1 MTAQI
6 LVVDDE
12 RHMLRLASYVLESAG
27 YEVLAASD
35 ARRALVFLEAESP
48 SLVLCDITMPG
59 MDGLELLR
67 TIRAN
72 PRTADL
78 PVVMLTARGEDRD
91 RLQAAAA
98 GANGYLTKPFS
109 SAEVLSEVAHHLST
123 VGGERGEER

>member
-1 MTAQI
+1 MTTQI

-12 RHMLRLASYVLESAG
+12 RHMLRLTSYVLESAG

-35 ARRALVFLEAESP
+35 ARQALGFLETESP
-48 SLVLCDITMPG
+48 ALALCDIAMPG
-59 MDGLELLR
+59 IDGLELLR

-78 PVVMLTARGEDRD
+78 PVIMLTARGEEKD
-91 RLQAAAA
+91 RLQAAEA

-109 SAEVLSEVAHHLST
+109 SAEVLGEVARHLSPLDR
-123 VGGERGEER
+123 ERGEEG

>member
-1 MTAQI
+1 MTTQI

-35 ARRALVFLEAESP
+35 AREALVFLEAESP
-48 SLVLCDITMPG
+48 SLVLCDIAMPG

-72 PRTADL
+72 PRTTDL

-123 VGGERGEER
+123 VGGERGEEK